1 MSPGYWL
8 AGLLF
13 LIGVGLAGFA
23 VLTFATAPFPPWA
36 NGGGSISLGAMAA
49 GAVFLFRGRPGD
61 LDIARPLDR
70 DLNSRER
77 IQTLVQEQGREGR
90 VLALLRQEAGAYFRA
105 NAPKYKVDRRR
116 FRRPAM
122 LVLASTLLLV
132 AAIILTPGLA
142 RSFDRLREFQELR
155 EQAAE
160 TIEEILQ
167 ELPQEEPLLG
177 ISPGNCGSWPSRPW
191 RPEPRGTGSP
201 GPGGPGTPGRQGPG
215 ARIPG
220 RCPGGAGGPY
230 PGHVP
235 PGAGPGRC

>member
-1 MSPGYWL
+1 MAWPQELNALKGVRRKCRREYWL

-23 VLTFATAPFPPWA
+23 VLTFATAPFPALGKWRWL
-36 NGGGSISLGAMAA
+36 ISLGAMAA

-61 LDIARPLDR
+61 LDIARRLDR

-155 EQAAE
+155 EQAAR
-160 TIEEILQ
+160 
-167 ELPQEEPLLG
+167 PSRRSSRNCPRRSPCWR
-177 ISPGNCGSWPSRPW
+177 ISPGNCGSWPSRP
-191 RPEPRGTGSP
+191 
-201 GPGGPGTPGRQGPG
+201 
-215 ARIPG
+215 
-220 RCPGGAGGPY
+220 
-230 PGHVP
+230 
-235 PGAGPGRC
+235 